1 METTDKKSQRP
12 TEAAPQP
19 VQPGYGESHPA
30 EEEEIDLLELARKLW
45 AERRMIIRWCIIAA
59 VIGVIVGFS
68 IPKEYTT
75 TVKLAPEIIN
85 TKRTSGSLGLL
96 ASMAGVNLGNSNTID
111 AVYPDLYP
119 DIVESTPFLV
129 NLFDVEVQDKKG
141 ELTTTTYEYLNN
153 HTKSPWWSAVIQLP
167 FRVLGWTLSLLRDE
181 EESDETDRDTFRLT
195 KEESR
200 IAKALSSRID
210 VMVDKKTSVVTLSVT
225 MQDPLISATLTD
237 TVMRNL
243 QRYITEYRTDKA
255 RNDLDFNQRL
265 FDEARTDYYNAQER
279 YARYMDANQSI
290 VLRSVRT
297 EQERLQ
303 NEMNLAYT
311 VYSQMAQQLQL
322 AKAKVQE
329 ATPVYAVVQPAT
341 VPLKPSS
348 ISKLK
353 LLLGFIF
360 LGGAAAAGWILFG
373 RDLLRSFREQEA

>member
-19 VQPGYGESHPA
+19 VQSGYGESHPA

-85 TKRTSGSLGLL
+85 TKRSSGSLSLL

-141 ELTTTTYEYLNN
+141 ELTTTTYEYLND

-181 EESDETDRDTFRLT
+181 EESDETDHDTFRLT

-303 NEMNLAYT
+303 NEMNLAYS

>member
-30 EEEEIDLLELARKLW
+30 EEEIDLLELARKLW

-59 VIGVIVGFS
+59 VIGLVVGFS

-75 TVKLAPEIIN
+75 TVKLAPEISDG
-85 TKRTSGSLGLL
+85 KSVSGGLGAL
-96 ASMAGVNLGNSNTID
+96 ASMAGINLSGGSGAD
-111 AVYPDLYP
+111 AVYPELYP
-119 DIVESTPFLV
+119 DIVASVPFLV
-129 NLFDVEVQDKKG
+129 HLFDVEVQDKKG
-141 ELTTTTYEYLNN
+141 ELTTTTYEYLND

-167 FRVLGWTLSLLRDE
+167 FRVLGWTLSLFRDE
-181 EESDETDRDTFRLT
+181 DEGEAIRNTFRLT
-195 KEESR
+195 KEESET
-200 IAKALSSRID
+200 AKALSERINI
-210 VMVDKKTSVVTLSVT
+210 MVDKKTSVVTLSVT

-237 TVMRNL
+237 SVMRNL
-243 QRYITEYRTDKA
+243 QQYVTEYRTDKA
-255 RNDLDFNQRL
+255 RNDLEFTQHL
-265 FDEARTDYYNAQER
+265 FDESQANYYNAQER
-279 YARYMDANQSI
+279 YARYMDANQNI

-303 NEMNLAYT
+303 NEMNLAYN
-311 VYSQMAQQLQL
+311 VYTQMAQQLQL

-348 ISKLK
+348 TSKLMI
-353 LLLGFIF
+353 LLGFIF